1 MSASIGFGVIGAGRI
16 GKRHAGNV
24 AAAID
29 DAHLVAVFDA
39 SEEAARAAT
48 FGGAEVEPNIE
59 ALLARSDVD
68 AVIIASPTPLHVA
81 HVEAAAAAGKA
92 VLCEKPI
99 SLDHAETVR
108 AMRTVAHAG
117 IPFQLGFN
125 RRFDPSI
132 AALAH
137 ALVTGEIGTPEAF
150 RSLSSD
156 PAPPPESYVAVS
168 GGLFV
173 DSAIHDFD
181 LARWMFGEVRRVTAL
196 GRVLVEPYFREHA
209 DVDTSI
215 VTLEFESGAL
225 GVVQNSRRTR
235 YGYEV
240 RVEALGSDGKLVAE
254 DAFDPKTW
262 RFDERGV
269 HANHVHDFLERF
281 EAAYRLEVQAFVE
294 ALKADRAPSPGP
306 VDAVASVP
314 AATVSSLSVGVS
326 SAADA
331 SVESAAASPAAP
343 LASRSTVTDV
353 SVR

>member
-240 RVEALGSDGKLVAE
+240 RVEALGSDGKLVSE

-306 VDAVASVP
+306 VDAVASLRIAL
-314 AATVSSLSVGVS
+314 AARESVARGAPVDLTTFTAALEAAEGA
-326 SAADA
+326 SA
-331 SVESAAASPAAP
+331 
-343 LASRSTVTDV
+343 
-353 SVR
+353 